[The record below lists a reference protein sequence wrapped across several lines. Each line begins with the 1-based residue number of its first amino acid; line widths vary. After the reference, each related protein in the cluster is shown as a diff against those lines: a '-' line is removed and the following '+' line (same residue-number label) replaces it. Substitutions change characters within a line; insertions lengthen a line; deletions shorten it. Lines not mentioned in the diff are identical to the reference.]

1 MTSRKIVCVFMPD
14 VKIIADLRE
23 HEQQRVAILEDGKLA
38 EIFIE
43 YSSNNDD
50 EYTPDFAH
58 YNAKISRLSRQGDI
72 FKARIDTIVPAINA
86 AFVTLTSKAQTSHQK
101 GRNLD
106 GRNAFMFLNEA
117 KDLKAGQNVIVQITK
132 NARQNKAPRV
142 STRVSVPGRWLVIV
156 PDSEELGVSRRISD
170 NSERKRLK
178 KIAEDL
184 KAKTPGFGIVIRTAA
199 ENIPQELLEADL
211 QSLLKLWDDI
221 KHKAQTSHSPCLL
234 YRDTGTLGRVLRDE
248 ITGHV
253 DEIIVDDQEEFE
265 RSQGF
270 IERFFPEKPSLQ
282 LYTGATPIFEYF
294 GIEQEIQKAID
305 RKVWLRSGAYL
316 VIDQTEALTVIDVNT
331 GKFISAP
338 DMRHTVLATN
348 LEAAEEIARQ
358 LRLRAIGGIVV
369 VDFIDMD
376 EENDRHELIK
386 HFSECVAHDRLKARV
401 FSITQLGLVELTR
414 KRARSDLRSML
425 TKNCPLC
432 GGDGF
437 VEREES
443 IAVRIKRF
451 VRKIT
456 SANNSEAYILQTSK
470 LMAEYIYQFLD
481 EWEQEFG
488 RKIFIASM
496 QSYEAAKFRLDYQG
510 DLQGAEARVKQLRLE
525 EKGRTIIYK
534 I

>member
-1 MTSRKIVCVFMPD
+1 MPD
-14 VKIIADLRE
+14 IKIIADLRE
-23 HEQQRVAILEDGKLA
+23 HEQSRVAILEDGKLA
-38 EIFIE
+38 EVFVE
-43 YSSNNDD
+43 YSSGSDD
-50 EYTPDFAH
+50 EYTPEFSR

-86 AFVTLTSKAQTSHQK
+86 AFVTLTSKAQTRGK
-101 GRNLD
+101 NPN
-106 GRNAFMFLNEA
+106 GRNAFMFLNES
-117 KDLKAGQNVIVQITK
+117 KNVKAGQNIIVQITK

-142 STRVSVPGRWLVIV
+142 SSRVSVPGRWLVLV
-156 PDSEELGVSRRISD
+156 PESEELGVSRRIFD
-170 NSERKRLK
+170 HSERKRLK

-184 KAKTPGFGIVIRTAA
+184 KEKTPGFGIVIRTAA
-199 ENIPQELLEADL
+199 EGIPQELLESDL

-221 KHKAQTSHSPCLL
+221 KRKADNSHAPCLL
-234 YRDTGTLGRVLRDE
+234 YRDTGALGRVLRDD
-248 ITGHV
+248 ISGHV

-294 GIEQEIQKAID
+294 GIEQEIQKAVD

-369 VDFIDMD
+369 VDFIDME

-414 KRARSDLRSML
+414 KRERSDLRSLL
-425 TKNCPLC
+425 TRNCPLC
-432 GGDGF
+432 GGNGF
-437 VEREES
+437 IEREEN

-451 VRKIT
+451 VRKI
-456 SANNSEAYILQTSK
+456 SAANNSEAYILQTSK
-470 LMAEYIYQFLD
+470 LMAEYIYHFLD

-496 QSYEAAKFRLDYQG
+496 ASYEADKFRLDYQG
-510 DLQGAEARVKQLRLE
+510 DIQSTEARAKQLRLE
-525 EKGRTIIYK
+525 GKGHTIIYRV
-534 I
+534 

>member
-1 MTSRKIVCVFMPD
+1 MPD

-43 YSSNNDD
+43 YSSQTDD
-50 EYTPDFAH
+50 DGTPDFAR

-72 FKARIDTIVPAINA
+72 FKARVDTVVPAINA
-86 AFVTLTSKAQTSHQK
+86 AFVALTSKSQTSRQNGK
-101 GRNLD
+101 NPD
-106 GRNAFMFLNEA
+106 GRNAFMFLNES
-117 KDLKAGQNVIVQITK
+117 KNLKAGQNVIVQITK

-170 NSERKRLK
+170 NAERKRLK

-199 ENIPQELLEADL
+199 EGISQELLESDL
-211 QSLLKLWDDI
+211 HSLLKLWDDI
-221 KHKAQTSHSPCLL
+221 KRKAQTSHAPCLL
-234 YRDTGTLGRVLRDE
+234 YRDTGTLGRVLRDD

-253 DEIIVDDQEEFE
+253 DEIIVDDQEEYE

-270 IERFFPEKPSLQ
+270 IERFFPEKPNLQ
-282 LYTGATPIFEYF
+282 LYTGVTPIFEYF

-369 VDFIDMD
+369 VDFIDM
-376 EENDRHELIK
+376 EEEQDRHELIK
-386 HFSECVAHDRLKARV
+386 HFSECIAHDRLKARV

-414 KRARSDLRSML
+414 KRERSDLRSML

-456 SANNSEAYILQTSK
+456 SANNSEAYIIQTSR

-496 QSYEAAKFRLDYQG
+496 HTYEADKFRLDYQG
-510 DLQGAEARVKQLRLE
+510 DVQGADDRAKQLRLDG
-525 EKGRTIIYK
+525 KGRTIIYK

>member
-1 MTSRKIVCVFMPD
+1 MPD
-14 VKIIADLRE
+14 IKIIADLRE
-23 HEQQRVAILEDGKLA
+23 HEQSRVAILEDGKLA

-43 YSSNNDD
+43 YSSQTD
-50 EYTPDFAH
+50 EDGTPEFAH

-72 FKARIDTIVPAINA
+72 FMARVDTVVPAINA
-86 AFVTLTSKAQTSHQK
+86 AFVALTSKAQTARQK
-101 GRNLD
+101 GKNPD
-106 GRNAFMFLNEA
+106 GRNAFMFLNES
-117 KDLKAGQNVIVQITK
+117 KSIKAGQNVIVQITK

-142 STRVSVPGRWLVIV
+142 STRVSVPGRWLVLV
-156 PDSEELGVSRRISD
+156 PDSDELGVSRRISD
-170 NSERKRLK
+170 NHERKRLK

-184 KAKTPGFGIVIRTAA
+184 KEKTPGFGIVIRTAA
-199 ENIPQELLEADL
+199 EGITQELLEADL
-211 QSLLKLWDDI
+211 RSLLKLWDDI
-221 KHKAQTSHSPCLL
+221 KHKADTSHAPCLL
-234 YRDTGTLGRVLRDE
+234 YRDTGTLGRVLRDN

-270 IERFFPEKPSLQ
+270 IERFFPERPSLQ
-282 LYTGATPIFEYF
+282 LYTGVTPIFEYF
-294 GIEQEIQKAID
+294 GIEQEIQKAVD

-369 VDFIDMD
+369 VDFIDM
-376 EENDRHELIK
+376 EEEQDRHELIK
-386 HFSECVAHDRLKARV
+386 HFSECTARDRLKARV
-401 FSITQLGLVELTR
+401 FSVTQLGLVELTR
-414 KRARSDLRSML
+414 KRERSDLRSML

-437 VEREES
+437 VEHEES

-456 SANNSEAYILQTSK
+456 SANNSEAFILQTSK
-470 LMAEYIYQFLD
+470 HMAEHIYQFLD

-488 RKIFIASM
+488 RKILIASM
-496 QSYEAAKFRLDYQG
+496 LSYEADKFRLDFQG
-510 DLQGAEARVKQLRLE
+510 DTKSAEARAKQLRLE
-525 EKGRTIIYK
+525 GKGHTIIYRV
-534 I
+534 

>member
-1 MTSRKIVCVFMPD
+1 MPD
-14 VKIIADLRE
+14 IKIIADLRE

-38 EIFIE
+38 EVFIE
-43 YSSNNDD
+43 YSSQTDD
-50 EYTPDFAH
+50 DDTPDFAR

-72 FKARIDTIVPAINA
+72 FKARVDTIVPAINA
-86 AFVTLTSKAQTSHQK
+86 AFVTLTSKAHTK
-101 GRNLD
+101 GRNSS
-106 GRNAFMFLNEA
+106 GRNAFMFLNES
-117 KDLKAGQNVIVQITK
+117 KGIKAGQNIIVQITK

-142 STRVSVPGRWLVIV
+142 STRVSIPGRWIVIV

-199 ENIPQELLEADL
+199 EGVSQELLEADL
-211 QSLLKLWDDI
+211 QSLLTLWEDI
-221 KHKAQTSHSPCLL
+221 KRKAKASHTPCLL

-265 RSQGF
+265 RCQNF
-270 IERFFPEKPSLQ
+270 IERFYPEKPSLQ
-282 LYTGATPIFEYF
+282 LYTGTTPIFEYF
-294 GIEQEIQKAID
+294 GIEQEIQKAVD

-369 VDFIDMD
+369 VDFIDM
-376 EENDRHELIK
+376 EEEHDKHELIQ

-414 KRARSDLRSML
+414 KRARTDLRSML
-425 TKNCPLC
+425 TRNCPLC

-437 VEREES
+437 VEREEN

-481 EWEQEFG
+481 EWEQEFS
-488 RKIFIASM
+488 RKILIASV
-496 QSYEAAKFRLDYQG
+496 QNFEAAKFRLEYQG
-510 DLQGAEARVKQLRLE
+510 DIQGAEERAKQLRLDG
-525 EKGRTIIYK
+525 KGRTIIYRV
-534 I
+534 

>member
-1 MTSRKIVCVFMPD
+1 MPD
-14 VKIIADLRE
+14 IKIIADLRE

-43 YSSNNDD
+43 YSSQTDD
-50 EYTPDFAH
+50 DGTPDFAR

-72 FKARIDTIVPAINA
+72 FKARIDTVVPAINA
-86 AFVTLTSKAQTSHQK
+86 AFVALTSKDK
-101 GRNLD
+101 NRGRNPD
-106 GRNAFMFLNEA
+106 SRNAFMFLNDS
-117 KDLKAGQNVIVQITK
+117 KKGLKSGQNVIVQITK

-156 PDSEELGVSRRISD
+156 PDSDELGVSRRISD

-184 KAKTPGFGIVIRTAA
+184 QAKTPGFGIVIRTAA
-199 ENIPQELLEADL
+199 EGMQQELLESDL

-221 KHKAQTSHSPCLL
+221 KRKAEHSHSPCLL
-234 YRDTGTLGRVLRDE
+234 YRDTGTLGRVLRDD

-270 IERFFPEKPSLQ
+270 IERFFPADQRPGLS
-282 LYTGATPIFEYF
+282 LYTGTTPIFEYF
-294 GIEQEIQKAID
+294 GIEQEIQKAVD

-338 DMRHTVLATN
+338 DMRHTILATN

-369 VDFIDMD
+369 VDFIDM
-376 EENDRHELIK
+376 EEEQDKHELIR

-414 KRARSDLRSML
+414 KRERSDLRSML

-443 IAVRIKRF
+443 IAVKIKRF
-451 VRKIT
+451 VRKIV
-456 SANNSEAYILQTSK
+456 SANNSEAFILQTSK
-470 LMAEYIYQFLD
+470 FMAEYIYQFLD
-481 EWEQEFG
+481 EWEQEFS
-488 RKIFIASM
+488 RKILIASM
-496 QSYEAAKFRLDYQG
+496 HSYEADKFRLDFQG
-510 DLQGAEARVKQLRLE
+510 DIQSAEARAKQLRLE
-525 EKGRTIIYK
+525 GKGHTIIYRV
-534 I
+534 